1 MVAVRG
7 FAPRRRPQH
16 SFRRALLTHRAPA
29 SGFGVEAVTGQP
41 MPCLDWR
48 KLAIDE
54 ADQALPGGTDL
65 LTASPKR
72 REPEPAHRIAEPPH
86 ARVVTRDGV
95 VV

>member
-1 MVAVRG
+1 
-7 FAPRRRPQH
+7 
-16 SFRRALLTHRAPA
+16 
-29 SGFGVEAVTGQP
+29 

-65 LTASPKR
+65 LATSPKR
-72 REPEPAHRIAEPPH
+72 PEPEPAHRIAEPPH
-86 ARVVTRDGV
+86 DRVVTRDGV